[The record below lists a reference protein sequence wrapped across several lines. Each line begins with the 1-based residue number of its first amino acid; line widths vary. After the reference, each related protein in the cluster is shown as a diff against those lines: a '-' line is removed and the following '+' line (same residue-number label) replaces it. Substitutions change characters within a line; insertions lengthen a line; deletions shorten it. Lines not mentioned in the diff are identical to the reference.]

1 VDEVT
6 GNIVHAEGPTDLLEL
21 LAVRVRARRQEKGWT
36 QDDLARVSGVS
47 LRYVA
52 SLERGDAN
60 MSILRLSEVAGALGV
75 SLVSL
80 VAGAGPV
87 RDEPERLALLQGAE
101 RRRALR
107 VAETPA
113 VVALV
118 GLRGAGK
125 STIGARLAALL
136 GVPLREVDGVIEGRA
151 GLPLGEIFELHG
163 ATRYRELERQALD
176 ELLAA
181 RGGMVL
187 ATGGSVVT
195 APETWALLK
204 RTARTVWLRASP
216 DAHLTRVGAQG
227 DLRPMRGWADARAE
241 IEAILDA
248 RGRLYAEAELHL
260 DTDALDPD
268 TAAAR
273 IAAWVREG

>member
-1 VDEVT
+1 MDDVT
-6 GNIVHAEGPTDLLEL
+6 GNIVHDLLEL
-21 LAVRVRARRQEKGWT
+21 LATRVRARRQEKGWT
-36 QDDLARVSGVS
+36 QEDLARVSGVS
-47 LRYVA
+47 VRYVA

-60 MSILRLSEVAGALGV
+60 ISVLRLAEVAAALGV

-87 RDEPERLALLQGAE
+87 RDEPERLALLQGGE

-125 STIGARLAALL
+125 STIGAKLAALL
-136 GVPLREVDGVIEGRA
+136 GVPLREVDGVVEGRA

-163 ATRYRELERQALD
+163 AGRYRELERQALD

-195 APETWALLK
+195 ASETWELLR

-216 DAHLTRVGAQG
+216 DSHLARVGAQG

-241 IEAILDA
+241 IEAILRD
-248 RGRLYAEAELHL
+248 RGPAYALAELHV

-268 TAAAR
+268 AAAAR